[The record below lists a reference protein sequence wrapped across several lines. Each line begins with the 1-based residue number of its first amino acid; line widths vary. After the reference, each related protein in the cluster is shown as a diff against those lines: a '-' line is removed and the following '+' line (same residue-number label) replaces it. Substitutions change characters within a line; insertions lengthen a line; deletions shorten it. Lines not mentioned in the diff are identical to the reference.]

1 MIFGKGGKQMRKELI
16 TIALTENE
24 AVTMGQLVMEAISKR
39 AYEPD
44 NINIKWLWMLMETIS
59 EQMTDDEEEE

>member
-1 MIFGKGGKQMRKELI
+1 MRNEFI
-16 TIALTENE
+16 TLRLTENE

-39 AYEPD
+39 TYEPD

-59 EQMTDDEEEE
+59 EQMVDSEEEE

>member
-1 MIFGKGGKQMRKELI
+1 MDKY
-16 TIALTENE
+16 NE
-24 AVTMGQLVMEAISKR
+24 IINLKFTKAEGVTLGQILMEAISKR

-59 EQMTDDEEEE
+59 EKMQEHEEEE

>member
-1 MIFGKGGKQMRKELI
+1 MKKELI
-16 TIALTENE
+16 TITLTENE

-39 AYEPD
+39 TYEPD

-59 EQMTDDEEEE
+59 EQMADNEEEE

>member
-1 MIFGKGGKQMRKELI
+1 MREKLI

-39 AYEPD
+39 TYEPD
-44 NINIKWLWMLMETIS
+44 NINIKWLWMLMETLS
-59 EQMTDDEEEE
+59 EKMQEHEEEE